1 MYSIRLRL
9 GPLETILT
17 FPTYDAAWAAYT
29 DPDVRRGYSF
39 VTIFKTPQ

>member
-17 FPTYDAAWAAYT
+17 FPTYDAAWAAYN
-29 DPDVRRGYSF
+29 DPDVRRGWGC
-39 VTIFKTPQ
+39 VTIFKAEE